1 MPTSLVLSKQQRHA
15 FKNDIGR
22 IVGEDRQNEAAAAR
36 AQPGEKESGHAR
48 NDRPARRCVQGHM
61 RVDLD
66 AVDQLYGKPQIAN
79 A

>member
-1 MPTSLVLSKQQRHA
+1 
-15 FKNDIGR
+15 
-22 IVGEDRQNEAAAAR
+22 
-36 AQPGEKESGHAR
+36 
-48 NDRPARRCVQGHM
+48 VQGHM